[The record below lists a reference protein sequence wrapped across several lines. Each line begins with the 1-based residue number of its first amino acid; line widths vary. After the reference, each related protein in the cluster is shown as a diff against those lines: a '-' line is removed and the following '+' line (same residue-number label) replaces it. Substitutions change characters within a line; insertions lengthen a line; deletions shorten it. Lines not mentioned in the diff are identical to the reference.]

1 MKIAVIVPI
10 PEKRRTI
17 LWSLNGV
24 HCPPFS
30 NRFSSPV
37 PQSSRGKKTEKLLY
51 LMVILLFAVCICSA
65 VRFRF
70 GSLSLPKQ
78 PSSQPTGTGTYV
90 HWEMWKLNHSSI
102 YRTLTIDVCQRYLQ
116 LICCINFICTINVRG
131 PIRLF
136 EGRKGW
142 ISSNCWGGCL
152 LSVVFVISGF

>member
-1 MKIAVIVPI
+1 MESIVHPSRI
-10 PEKRRTI
+10 DFLLQFHNRAEKNT
-17 LWSLNGV
+17 
-24 HCPPFS
+24 
-30 NRFSSPV
+30 
-37 PQSSRGKKTEKLLY
+37 KLLY

-78 PSSQPTGTGTYV
+78 PSSQPMGTYV
-90 HWEMWKLNHSSI
+90 HREMWKLNHSSI
-102 YRTLTIDVCQRYLQ
+102 YRTLTIDVCRRYLQ